1 MVKVVTLELLHI
13 TDTLT
18 TISQRLTTIL
28 EIETV
33 ATDDKMDGGNTM
45 VSVL

>member
-1 MVKVVTLELLHI
+1 MKVVTQGLLHMK
-13 TDTLT
+13 DTLT
-18 TISQRLTTIL
+18 TISQLLTTSL

-33 ATDDKMDGGNTM
+33 ATDNKVDGGTTM